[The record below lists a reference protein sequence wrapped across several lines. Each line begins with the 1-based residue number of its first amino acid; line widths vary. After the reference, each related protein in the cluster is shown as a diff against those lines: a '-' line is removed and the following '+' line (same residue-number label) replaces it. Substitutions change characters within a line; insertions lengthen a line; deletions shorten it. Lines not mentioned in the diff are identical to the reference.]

1 MAVDGKMWR
10 IDFENKRKAF
20 EMKLHSVEGN
30 DDQRWAYKLAMTWTN
45 LSLVGVPGSG
55 KTWVIKNLGLL
66 LESIF
71 FKPGEMIF
79 CSPLGRVAMN
89 LHPDARTIHRIIKI
103 KPGVDRRFPES
114 LEQLASHL
122 GRIKPR
128 PFTNLKLIVGTEMF
142 MCTTPHLQSL
152 LQFVHTSLQNMD
164 VKVLFDGDP
173 IQLPPQHS
181 ALRHHWPR
189 RRLHKQIMRWQRSL
203 RSSTPGV
210 PVDHISSPVSPSSR
224 SVHRSRCICAR
235 FDLRGIIEDGQL
247 EQSVFF

>member
-1 MAVDGKMWR
+1 MCR
-10 IDFENKRKAF
+10 STFERSTFLERRSQPPHNTSAARHQFTCNPAHSLKSALR
-20 EMKLHSVEGN
+20 LHQISSHHRNQVH
-30 DDQRWAYKLAMTWTN
+30 
-45 LSLVGVPGSG
+45 
-55 KTWVIKNLGLL
+55 
-66 LESIF
+66 
-71 FKPGEMIF
+71 
-79 CSPLGRVAMN
+79 
-89 LHPDARTIHRIIKI
+89 HPS
-103 KPGVDRRFPES
+103 ES

-122 GRIKPR
+122 GRITPR
-128 PFTNLKLIVGTEMF
+128 PFTKLKLIVGTEMF

-235 FDLRGIIEDGQL
+235 FDLRGIIEGGQL